1 MKPEKIV
8 ELLVELGIR
17 NANRHKRAGWVV
29 SACPLGPWHHEGGK
43 SSPEVFGVKIEEGD
57 PQANCFACAWH
68 GTAGDLVQRMIGLN
82 KIMPRI
88 EVKWKKA
95 NELVW
100 EAEATQEFDFDIPG
114 VEELLAMKPE
124 GLMEFPAWWLG
135 GFPRA
140 WDVGWARAYLMARH
154 VSKGLS
160 ALLDVRCDPSQRRV
174 CFPVRDFDG
183 VMRGMHG
190 RATDPEM
197 EPRYRAYRHAGK
209 MNPIVW
215 MGEDW
220 VDRNRPIVV
229 VEGPFDLMS
238 VKRVYANVVTPLYA
252 TPSHEKLMRMADALD
267 WITFFDRGAGGDN
280 GRLRVDKALSAD
292 HVVTHLQPPKG
303 RKDPGEMGVNELA
316 EILSPFVQTNALFP

>member
-8 ELLVELGIR
+8 ELLAELGVS

-57 PQANCFACAWH
+57 PHCNCFACAWH

-114 VEELLAMKPE
+114 VEELLGDKPE
-124 GLMEFPAWWLG
+124 GLIEFPGWWLG

-140 WDVGWARAYLMARH
+140 WDVGWARAYLMARN
-154 VSKGLS
+154 VSRGS
-160 ALLDVRCDPSQRRV
+160 APCWTYVATLVQRRI
-174 CFPVRDFDG
+174 CFPVHDFDG

-215 MGEDW
+215 LGEDW
-220 VDRNRPIVV
+220 VDRNKADRGGGRTVR
-229 VEGPFDLMS
+229 FDERQARLRQCGDAALRHAEPR
-238 VKRVYANVVTPLYA
+238 K
-252 TPSHEKLMRMADALD
+252 ADAH
-267 WITFFDRGAGGDN
+267 G
-280 GRLRVDKALSAD
+280 
-292 HVVTHLQPPKG
+292 
-303 RKDPGEMGVNELA
+303 
-316 EILSPFVQTNALFP
+316 

>member
-1 MKPEKIV
+1 VKPEKIV
-8 ELLVELGIR
+8 ELLVELGVR
-17 NANRHKRAGWVV
+17 NANAHKRAGWVV
-29 SACPLGPWHHEGGK
+29 SACPLGPWQHEGGH

-57 PQANCFACAWH
+57 PHCNCFACAWH

-82 KIMPRI
+82 KLRPAI

-95 NELVW
+95 NALVW
-100 EAEATQEFDFDIPG
+100 EAEETQEFDFDIPG
-114 VEELLAMKPE
+114 VEELLAAKPE
-124 GLMEFPAWWLG
+124 GLIEFPDWWLG

-140 WDVGWARAYLMARH
+140 WDVGWARAYLTARN
-154 VSKGLS
+154 VSKKLS
-160 ALLDVRCDPSQRRV
+160 ALLDVRCDPIQRRI
-174 CFPVRDFDG
+174 CFPVRDFEG

-220 VDRNRPIVV
+220 VDRTKPIVA

-238 VKRVYANVVTPLYA
+238 VKRVYANVVSPLYA
-252 TPSHEKLMRMADALD
+252 TPSQEKLMRMADALE
-267 WITFFDRGAGGDN
+267 WITFYDRGAGGDN
-280 GRLRVDKALSAD
+280 GRVRVDKALSAD
-292 HVVTHLQPPKG
+292 HIVTHLHPPKG
-303 RKDPGEMGVNELA
+303 RKDPGEMGVNELVESLA
-316 EILSPFVQTNALFP
+316 SLVQLTALFP